1 MYRYLILAVALTV
14 TACGGTFKQPADLY
28 NPNPTAYPFHYG
40 SPYIDMFWHCM
51 KPEGGGISIAG
62 YVATSINQNLPP
74 QNFSVILKA
83 FNAKGQKLTERFT
96 YGDNLSPGQF
106 QPVPLE
112 VSLPAVSGVARYDLY
127 YSFVVVDGREKLQQ
141 FGTVKDVCGGPP
153 RWYWPLL
160 LPPKSATRRDC

>member
-1 MYRYLILAVALTV
+1 MYRYLILAVALTL
-14 TACGGTFKQPADLY
+14 TACGPKSTFKRPADIY

-51 KPEGGGISIAG
+51 SPEGGGVSIAG
-62 YVATSINQNLPP
+62 YVATSTNQNLPP

-83 FNAKGQKLTERFT
+83 YNAKGQKLTERFT
-96 YGDNLSPGQF
+96 YGDDLDPDQF
-106 QPVPLE
+106 EPVPLE

-141 FGTVKDVCGGPP
+141 FGTVKDVCGGRYRRKEVPP
-153 RWYWPLL
+153 G
-160 LPPKSATRRDC
+160 S

>member
-1 MYRYLILAVALTV
+1 MYRYLIIALALALAL
-14 TACGGTFKQPADLY
+14 TACGPKSTFKQPANLLS
-28 NPNPTAYPFHYG
+28 PSPAEYPFHYG

-51 KPEGGGISIAG
+51 SPEGGGISIAG
-62 YVATSINQNLPP
+62 YVMTSTNQNLPP

-106 QPVPLE
+106 QPVPLG

-141 FGTVKDVCGGPP
+141 FGTVNDVCGGRYRRKEVPP
-153 RWYWPLL
+153 G
-160 LPPKSATRRDC
+160 S